1 RVPPASART
10 ADSGSLIRSSR
21 VPAVGGAGHS
31 GTPPTLGITRP
42 AWHRPSGHK
51 LSRPPMPQGLSAHPP
66 TAYPARPGGRPAQR
80 RPAARLTTRKRAP
93 GKTPRPAPPFAAS
106 PLRARRRQ
114 NRSTAANS
122 RGQQHQARRAAS
134 PTTTASAASSRTD
147 PRLPE
152 LAILREPTNRR
163 PAPSGTPYSASLYA
177 ALGLESGH
185 SP

>member
-1 RVPPASART
+1 
-10 ADSGSLIRSSR
+10 
-21 VPAVGGAGHS
+21 
-31 GTPPTLGITRP
+31 
-42 AWHRPSGHK
+42 
-51 LSRPPMPQGLSAHPP
+51 MPQGLPAHPP

-93 GKTPRPAPPFAAS
+93 GKTPGPARPFAAS
-106 PLRARRRQ
+106 PVPRRL
-114 NRSTAANS
+114 NRSSTANS
-122 RGQQHQARRAAS
+122 RWQQHQDRRAAS
-134 PTTTASAASSRTD
+134 TTTNASAASSRTD